1 MIVLGAGEVCE
12 AVGISAAGYQQ
23 AAGHCQ
29 QPGHRNV
36 LRPQGSTL
44 EARVHLSR
52 SARYGRHLS
61 SSMDGEVVFGCYGV
75 RAFGCGV
82 AHASATLPDVHGGTV
97 TMGFNF
103 GV

>member
-1 MIVLGAGEVCE
+1 MFY
-12 AVGISAAGYQQ
+12 VGYYRDGCGGVVRGRWNWRSRL
-23 AAGHCQ
+23 
-29 QPGHRNV
+29 PGHRNV

-52 SARYGRHLS
+52 CARFGRHLS

>member
-1 MIVLGAGEVCE
+1 MDAWEVCGP
-12 AVGISAAGYQQ
+12 VGTGAAGYQ
-23 AAGHCQ
+23 GIV
-29 QPGHRNV
+29 NV

-75 RAFGCGV
+75 RAFGYGV
-82 AHASATLPDVHGGTV
+82 AHASAPLPDVHGGTV
-97 TMGFNF
+97 TIGFNF

>member
-1 MIVLGAGEVCE
+1 MRGRWNWRSRL
-12 AVGISAAGYQQ
+12 
-23 AAGHCQ
+23 
-29 QPGHRNV
+29 PGHRNV

-75 RAFGCGV
+75 RAFGYGV
-82 AHASATLPDVHGGTV
+82 AHASAPLPDVHGGTV
-97 TMGFNF
+97 TIGFNF